1 MNRHH
6 TKEKGDIGNLKIMAD
21 LASKGLKV
29 LVPLSEHLPFDLVA
43 YNQDNNMLYKVQCKY
58 KKVAAGKIAV
68 SLRTSYAT
76 KDGSFSNRYQEDSFD
91 ILAVYCPDIDK
102 VFYIKGSELTNL
114 KAVVTFRT
122 DAPKAGVSGVITT
135 TSRLVDDYTH
145 FPV

>member
-21 LASKGLKV
+21 LAAKGFKV
-29 LVPLSEHLPFDLVA
+29 LVPLSEHLPFDLVV

-58 KKVAAGKIAV
+58 KKIAAGKIAV

-76 KDGSFSNRYQEDSFD
+76 KGGCFSSRYTEDAFD
-91 ILAVYCPDIDK
+91 ILAIYCPDIDL
-102 VFYIKGSELTNL
+102 VFYIKSEDLTDLENS
-114 KAVVTFRT
+114 VTFRV
-122 DAPKAGVSGVITT
+122 DAPKVGVSGVITT
-135 TSRLVDDYTH
+135 TSRMVGDYTH